1 MDSLVT
7 TARAIQ
13 TQLTTNSTGSNDQYL
28 LVQNLPPEIID
39 NLIEDKNALDGIPFR
54 FTFERYTGLIKM
66 ISADHIAVTRKLAET
81 VLQECLLAGVPNK
94 KEIHW
99 ANAGAGAA
107 PTTYKVVTG
116 NNSKDKRKQPDDSFL
131 PLTRQ
136 PHGWLTLVIDTC
148 PPESMQRF
156 RKDAKW

>member
-81 VLQECLLAGVPNK
+81 VLQECLLAGVSNK

-107 PTTYKVVTG
+107 PT
-116 NNSKDKRKQPDDSFL
+116 S
-131 PLTRQ
+131 TR
-136 PHGWLTLVIDTC
+136 
-148 PPESMQRF
+148 
-156 RKDAKW
+156 